1 MLKSYYNKN
10 LIEAGCDEAGR
21 GCLAGPVFAAA
32 VILPKDYKNKIL
44 NDSKQLTDKIRY
56 ELREVIEKEALA
68 FAVAQVSNTE
78 IDEINILRASIK
90 AMHLAIDK
98 LAITPELILIDGN
111 RFYPDQQIPFQTII
125 KGDAK
130 YFEIAAASILA
141 KTYRDEIMEANHQL
155 FPQYL
160 WGKNMGYPTIE
171 HRAAIKK
178 YGSTKLHR
186 LSFQLLKEEPKL
198 LF

>member
-1 MLKSYYNKN
+1 
-10 LIEAGCDEAGR
+10 
-21 GCLAGPVFAAA
+21 
-32 VILPKDYKNKIL
+32 
-44 NDSKQLTDKIRY
+44 
-56 ELREVIEKEALA
+56 
-68 FAVAQVSNTE
+68 
-78 IDEINILRASIK
+78 
-90 AMHLAIDK
+90 MHLEIDK

-111 RFYPDQQIPFQTII
+111 RFYPYQQIPFQTII